1 MNLSLARLAAQLAG
15 IWKELQWTQ
24 RLTLVAAGLLV
35 IGGLAGVAL
44 WSARTPYALLYG
56 KLSDAEA
63 ARVINALD
71 EAKVP
76 YRIGPGGNSIY
87 VPADQVHAV
96 RMQLAGR
103 GIPRGDG
110 VGFEIFDKP
119 NFGIS
124 DFVQRA
130 NYLRALQ
137 GELARTISQLDEV
150 ESARVMVVLP
160 ENRLLLDRDKQP
172 TASVFVRL
180 RGSGP
185 LSPQAVQSIQF
196 LVANAVEGLKPNRVS
211 VVDNFGNVLSGN
223 SEDPSLSGLT
233 ASQLAVRRE
242 LEQYLARKA
251 QDILDKV
258 VGQGQ
263 AVVRVAADINFDT
276 LTRTE
281 ERYDPDAQVI
291 KTQTKNEENN
301 DTVTSSPT
309 VPVGVT
315 ANTAT
320 ETNTTTAATPVTNT
334 RNRKTTTTVEYELGR
349 TISNLTQLAGG
360 IKRLSAAVTVAA
372 RVEGT
377 GPDRKVVPRSPEEL
391 EKIRRIVAGALGIQL
406 GTENTR
412 GDSLTVEELPFEDTF
427 GRDLVRE
434 LERQQRWEFWLSLV
448 RQVGYPLLAVVAL
461 LLLWR
466 LLQKSATP
474 DIPLGVPVG
483 QLLAHGNGNGNGH
496 GHGQPRRRP
505 VPAGASGAEAG
516 ETPDMVTLEVL
527 NRLVRENPV
536 NLGQALRDWMN
547 KGRPQE

>member
-1 MNLSLARLAAQLAG
+1 MNLSLTRVASQLAG
-15 IWKELQWTQ
+15 VWKELQWPQ
-24 RLTLVAAGLLV
+24 RLTLVAAGVLV
-35 IGGLAGVAL
+35 VGGLLGVAL

-56 KLSDAEA
+56 RLSDAEA
-63 ARVINALD
+63 ARVISALD

-76 YRIGPGGNSIY
+76 YRIGAGGGAIY

-185 LSPQAVQSIQF
+185 LAPQAVQSIQF
-196 LVANAVEGLKPNRVS
+196 LVANAVEGLKPNRVT
-211 VVDNFGNVLSGN
+211 VVDNFGNVLSAN
-223 SEDPSLSGLT
+223 SEDNSMPGLT
-233 ASQLAVRRE
+233 ATQLAARRE

-258 VGQGQ
+258 LGPGQ

-281 ERYDPDAQVI
+281 ERYDPETQVI
-291 KTQTKNEENN
+291 RTQTKNEENN
-301 DTVTSSPT
+301 DTVTSSP
-309 VPVGVT
+309 VMPVGVS

-320 ETNTTTAATPVTNT
+320 ETNATTAAATPVTNT

-349 TISNLTQLAGG
+349 TVSSLTQLAGG

-377 GPDRKVVPRSPEEL
+377 GAERKVVPRSPEEL
-391 EKIRRIVAGALGIQL
+391 EKIRRLVAGALGIQL
-406 GTENTR
+406 GPENTR
-412 GDSLTVEELPFEDTF
+412 GDSLTVEELPFEDPI
-427 GRDLVRE
+427 GRELVRE
-434 LERQQRWEFWLSLV
+434 LERQQRWEFWTSLA
-448 RQVGYPLLAVVAL
+448 RQLGYPLLAVAAVV
-461 LLLWR
+461 LLWR
-466 LLQKSATP
+466 MLQRSSSAP

-483 QLLAHGNGNGNGH
+483 QLLAHGNGHGNGRSRH
-496 GHGQPRRRP
+496 EPQP
-505 VPAGASGAEAG
+505 VSGAGPGAG
-516 ETPDMVTLEVL
+516 EETPDLVTLEVL
-527 NRLVRENPV
+527 NRLARENPV

>member
-1 MNLSLARLAAQLAG
+1 MNASLTRLVSQLVE
-15 IWKELQWTQ
+15 IWKQLGPGQ

-35 IGGLAGVAL
+35 AGGLAGVAV

-56 KLSDAEA
+56 RLSDAEA
-63 ARVINALD
+63 AKVIAALED
-71 EAKVP
+71 AKVP
-76 YRIGPGGNSIY
+76 YKIGPGSGSLY
-87 VPADQVHAV
+87 VPADKVHLM

-185 LSPQAVQSIQF
+185 LPPQAVQSIRF
-196 LVANAVEGLKPNRVS
+196 LVANAVEGLKPNRVT
-211 VVDNFGNVLSGN
+211 VVDNFGNVLSENTEDN
-223 SEDPSLSGLT
+223 SLPGLT
-233 ASQLAVRRE
+233 TAQLAARRE

-251 QDILDKV
+251 QDMLERIL
-258 VGQGQ
+258 GPGQ
-263 AVVRVAADINFDT
+263 AVVRVSAEINFDT

-281 ERYDPDAQVI
+281 ERYDPDSQVI
-291 KTQTKNEENN
+291 RTQTKNDENT
-301 DTVTSSPT
+301 DSITSTPVT
-309 VPVGVT
+309 PVGIS
-315 ANTAT
+315 ANTAP
-320 ETNTTTAATPVTNT
+320 ETNTAATAATPVTNT
-334 RNRKTTTTVEYELGR
+334 RNRKTTSTVEYEFGK
-349 TISNLTQLAGG
+349 TISSLTQTAGG
-360 IKRLSAAVTVAA
+360 IKRLSAAVTLAA

-377 GPDRKVVPRSPEEL
+377 GADRRVVPRSPEEI
-391 EKIRRIVAGALGIQL
+391 EKIRRMVADALGIVM
-406 GTENTR
+406 GPDNPR
-412 GDSLTVEELPFEDTF
+412 GDSLTVEELPFEDQFT
-427 GRDLVRE
+427 RDWVRE
-434 LERQQRWEFWLSLV
+434 LDRQQRLEFWWSLV
-448 RQVGYPLLAVVAL
+448 RQLGYPLLAVAAL
-461 LLLWR
+461 VVLWR
-466 LLQKSATP
+466 LLQRSSAP

-483 QLLAHGNGNGNGH
+483 QLLTQGNGHGNGH
-496 GHGQPRRRP
+496 GHRTGGIPGLTP
-505 VPAGASGAEAG
+505 PG
-516 ETPDMVTLEVL
+516 EEPPDRVTLEAL
-527 NRLVRENPV
+527 NRLVKENPT

-547 KGRPQE
+547 KGRSPE

>member
-1 MNLSLARLAAQLAG
+1 MNLSLMRLGAQLAG
-15 IWKELQWTQ
+15 IWRELGWAQ
-24 RLTLVAAGLLV
+24 RLSLVAAGLVV
-35 IGGLAGVAL
+35 IGGLAGLAL
-44 WSARTPYALLYG
+44 WSARTPYGLLYG
-56 KLSDAEA
+56 RLSDADA
-63 ARVINALD
+63 SRVIAALE

-76 YRIGPGGNSIY
+76 YRIGAGGGSIY
-87 VPADQVHAV
+87 VPVDQVHAV

-185 LSPQAVQSIQF
+185 LPSQAVNSIRL
-196 LVANAVEGLKPNRVS
+196 LVANAVEGLKPNRVT
-211 VVDNFGNVLSGN
+211 VVDNFGNVLSEN
-223 SEDPSLSGLT
+223 SDDHSLPGLT
-233 ASQLAVRRE
+233 ASQLAARRE

-251 QDILDKV
+251 QDMLDKI
-258 VGQGQ
+258 VGPGQ
-263 AVVRVAADINFDT
+263 AVVRVSAEINFDT

-281 ERYDPDAQVI
+281 ERFDPDGQVI
-291 KTQTKNEENN
+291 RTQTKNDENT
-301 DTVTSSPT
+301 DTVTASPT
-309 VPVGVT
+309 MPVGVS
-315 ANTAT
+315 ANTVADTNAT
-320 ETNTTTAATPVTNT
+320 AAATPVTNT

-349 TISNLTQLAGG
+349 TVSNLTQMAGG
-360 IKRLSAAVTVAA
+360 IKRLSAAVSLAA

-377 GPDRKVVPRSPEEL
+377 GAERRVVPRSPEEL
-391 EKIRRIVAGALGIQL
+391 EKIRRVVAGALGIPL
-406 GTENTR
+406 DGPNPR
-412 GDSLTVEELPFEDTF
+412 GDSLMVEELPFEDPPA
-427 GRDLVRE
+427 RE
-434 LERQQRWEFWLSLV
+434 MFRQWERQQQWEFWWSLA
-448 RQVGYPLLAVVAL
+448 RQAFYPLLAVAAVVI
-461 LLLWR
+461 LWR
-466 LLQKSATP
+466 MLQRTSAP

-483 QLLAHGNGNGNGH
+483 QLLGRGHGHGNGH
-496 GHGQPRRRP
+496 GRHGPGSGTP
-505 VPAGASGAEAG
+505 VTPGEREVPEVLSLEA
-516 ETPDMVTLEVL
+516 L
-527 NRLVRENPV
+527 NRLARENPV
-536 NLGQALRDWMN
+536 NLSQALRDWMN